1 MQIANVK
8 SLLRTKGFSFFAVCV
23 LVCFSQLFIVQSA
36 LAGIPLTPDATV
48 SKFYNW
54 YLHALT
60 TDHDPL
66 RDDRPKLSAYVS
78 KALIQDINRRMNSAD
93 GLDADYF
100 IQAQDYL
107 DDWGTNISVTK
118 PEINGNTAVLV
129 VTLGATEESRHRL
142 RLTLKKERDIWKIR
156 KVRTLSH

>member
-1 MQIANVK
+1 MRISNVK
-8 SLLRTKGFSFFAVCV
+8 NSLRAKGFSFFAVCI
-23 LVCFSQLFIVQSA
+23 LICFSQLFIVQSA
-36 LAGIPLTPDATV
+36 LACTSLTPDATV

-54 YLHALT
+54 YLHLLA

-66 RDDRPKLSAYVS
+66 RDDRPKLSEYVS
-78 KALIQDINRRMNSAD
+78 KALIQEITQRMNSAD

-107 DDWGTNISVTK
+107 DDWENNISVTK

-129 VTLGATEESRHRL
+129 VTLGATEESRYRL
-142 RLTLKKERDIWKIR
+142 RLTLKKESNIWKIR